1 MNANEF
7 SVNETLNDGSHV
19 IVRAIKPEDKT
30 ALKNGLDRLSRES
43 TYSRFFYPKR
53 GFSERELKFL
63 TELDFETHAA
73 IGVGLLGDGDMLPI
87 GIGRYIVEV
96 SDRRRAEIAFAVADE
111 FQGLGVGSLLLKHLI
126 SIARSNG
133 IEELFGTTLAV
144 NQRMLRVF
152 QR

>member
-1 MNANEF
+1 
-7 SVNETLNDGSHV
+7 
-19 IVRAIKPEDKT
+19 
-30 ALKNGLDRLSRES
+30 
-43 TYSRFFYPKR
+43 
-53 GFSERELKFL
+53 
-63 TELDFETHAA
+63 
-73 IGVGLLGDGDMLPI
+73 MLPI

-144 NQRMLRVF
+144 NQKMLRVF
-152 QR
+152 QRSNLPMHCHISDGVAEFWLELGGH